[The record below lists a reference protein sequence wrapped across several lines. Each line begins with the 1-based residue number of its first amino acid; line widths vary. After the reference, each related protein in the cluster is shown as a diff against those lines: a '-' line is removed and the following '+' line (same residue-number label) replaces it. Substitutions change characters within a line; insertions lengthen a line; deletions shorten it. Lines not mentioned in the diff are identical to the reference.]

1 MIHFNFEVSEF
12 DITTVQAATDNN
24 VVDGVTDNINVD
36 EQNNW
41 RLGRADNNIIP
52 FKNSATMKEI
62 NKVRSKIF
70 IFSKYLLIPQIV
82 PDYVGRLSSSSFLVP
97 TFPVSV
103 LDVQIKL
110 QKEADYQE
118 ICQKIRKLAQAGPQR
133 RVIGYTEVNH
143 DMYIETRLLLNIH
156 VKDPVV
162 SGDMVGSTPSCL
174 VDRDAGQQIT
184 EDTIK
189 IVAWYDHV
197 TGYCN
202 RIAELVLYLEEQL

>member
-143 DMYIETRLLLNIH
+143 VH
-156 VKDPVV
+156 
-162 SGDMVGSTPSCL
+162 
-174 VDRDAGQQIT
+174 
-184 EDTIK
+184 
-189 IVAWYDHV
+189 
-197 TGYCN
+197 
-202 RIAELVLYLEEQL
+202 